1 MSDKI
6 RHQIVERIKILKDQ
20 KGWSWEKLAYSA
32 GISKSGMCQIKNEQ
46 NSPTLITLLKICVA
60 LNITPAEFFNFEIN
74 TNDL

>member
-20 KGWSWEKLAYSA
+20 NGWSWEKLAYSA

-60 LNITPAEFFNFEIN
+60 LDITPAEFFNFEIN